1 MSFIG
6 DLVVPTKNYAYKGRP
21 GECLASHTSKIAEW
35 VEILAATP
43 GALNLIP
50 KIYMEEGE
58 KQLQ

>member
-1 MSFIG
+1 M
-6 DLVVPTKNYAYKGRP
+6 KNHAYEGRP

-35 VEILAATP
+35 VKILAATP

-50 KIYMEEGE
+50 KIYMKEGE